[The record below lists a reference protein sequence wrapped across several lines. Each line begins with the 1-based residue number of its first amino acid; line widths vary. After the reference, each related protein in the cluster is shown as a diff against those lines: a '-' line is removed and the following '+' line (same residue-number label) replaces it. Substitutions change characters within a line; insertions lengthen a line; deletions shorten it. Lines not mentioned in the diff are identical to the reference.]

1 LKSIGE
7 RTSMHRYRQKQLE
20 YWLSGCEIPRRV
32 YNAWSTSE
40 FVGMTKAGS
49 SSTICSACGANAS
62 GKFCNACGTPLGA
75 NACRSCGAT
84 LPAGAR
90 FCNECGTSVAA
101 GAAPRGAEAAAGAPT
116 QDNAVAKYLPWGL
129 AAVLLVAVSAYFING
144 ASTAPAVAD
153 AGAAPF
159 APFANGGGGAAPDI
173 ANMSPRERASRLYDR
188 IMRYTEQGK
197 ADSAQFF
204 APMALA
210 SFEMLGAELDT
221 DARYDYGRVAAVTG
235 NLVIAAA
242 QADTILQAAPTH
254 LLGLSL
260 RARTATARGD
270 AATAATAWKSFLAS
284 RDGELKKNLPEY
296 QMHAA
301 DIEQSVA
308 LAAAK

>member
-1 LKSIGE
+1 
-7 RTSMHRYRQKQLE
+7 
-20 YWLSGCEIPRRV
+20 V

-40 FVGMTKAGS
+40 FVGMKKAGS

-144 ASTAPAVAD
+144 AST
-153 AGAAPF
+153 
-159 APFANGGGGAAPDI
+159 APDI

>member
-1 LKSIGE
+1 MDSAKATARSVQRGRWLRFSLLRLVLVVFVLVIGWIGVAFGLAV
-7 RTSMHRYRQKQLE
+7 YRDSRSQ
-20 YWLSGCEIPRRV
+20 GI
-32 YNAWSTSE
+32 
-40 FVGMTKAGS
+40 
-49 SSTICSACGANAS
+49 
-62 GKFCNACGTPLGA
+62 LGA
-75 NACRSCGAT
+75 ADYPAVREAMLSRMQHMPAT

-210 SFEMLGAELDT
+210 SFDMLGAGLDT

-284 RDGELKKNLPEY
+284 RDGELKKDLPEY